1 MNLSQQLQRQKS
13 YLKSLGPIPVSQR
26 IVALKSLKQTIK
38 QYEIAL
44 EEALKQDLGKSAFEA
59 YTSEIG
65 FIYSSIDYTIKHL
78 KKWSRPHRVK
88 SDMAQLIG
96 TSYVYPSAYGV
107 VLIIGP
113 FNYPVQLLLEP
124 LVGAIAGGNGAI
136 LKPSELTPTVE
147 RVLVSLIET
156 AFSKDYVSIVTGGE
170 IGRAHV

>member
-1 MNLSQQLQRQKS
+1 MNLNEQLQRQKS
-13 YLKSLGPIPVSQR
+13 YLHHHGPISIQQR
-26 IVALKSLKQTIK
+26 LKALMQLKQAIK
-38 QYEIAL
+38 QYETEL
-44 EEALKQDLGKSAFEA
+44 EEALKKDLGKSSFEA

-78 KKWSRPHRVK
+78 KKWARPRRVK
-88 SDMAQLIG
+88 SDIAQLIG
-96 TSYVYPSAYGV
+96 TSSVYPSAYGV

-147 RVLVSLIET
+147 
-156 AFSKDYVSIVTGGE
+156 KY
-170 IGRAHV
+170 